1 MKLQKAVLLRFSGI
15 GNAQG
20 RDNFSIMVLGEG
32 QPPGN
37 TVLRG
42 QYFCITWKLEPKIF
56 VYAAWTQRSYHMT
69 SCPKVL
75 WLTGYKLYL

>member
-20 RDNFSIMVLGEG
+20 SDNFSIMVLGQG

-37 TVLRG
+37 S
-42 QYFCITWKLEPKIF
+42 PKGPVF
-56 VYAAWTQRSYHMT
+56 LYHMEAE
-69 SCPKVL
+69 P
-75 WLTGYKLYL
+75 